1 MERANGEQRI
11 PKIAYDSN
19 ENIARLSNENRHDT
33 LINEKKWEWGF
44 LRNQCRNLELEQF
57 YQSYMQ
63 RLRVSYLS
71 LFIFIELLVVGVHSV
86 ILLATIPNLENV
98 SADIFAYI
106 ISALL
111 VWAILALNFRN
122 ELVKRFSW
130 IMYVTSWLAV
140 ALLAGTDIG
149 VSVYHAVINL
159 DLLRPAF
166 GSYILYAVYIFMPL
180 PDNAHASLLGTSVTL
195 SYLIDYAFVTY
206 RKHANGSGGLDF
218 IKLITETIFLISIN
232 LLGIHFRMMKEIAI
246 RTTFLD
252 RRQYVEENL
261 MLRYARDE
269 EKSLWLSIIP
279 AQIANKIEQDVKAR
293 VEHIRA
299 RKQRLI
305 SQSNNDAKIE
315 SNSNRVH
322 SPTILKY
329 WRQPDTEKL
338 FIEPHDDVTIL
349 YADVVN
355 YTYLT
360 TTLDVKTL
368 VETLHDLFVKFDT
381 ASEEYNV
388 LRIKFLGDC
397 YYCVAGVPL
406 PNEYHA
412 KCCVDLGLRMIK
424 DIRDVRTRRKLNIDM
439 RIGVHSGSIL
449 SGVIGACKWQY
460 DIWSKDVDIANRLEQ
475 TGIAGRVHVS
485 EETLKQLDGEYMYEE
500 GTPQAR
506 TDPVL
511 KKFGIRSFLIKPPKY
526 SSYNELR
533 RPWSAIR
540 RQIEQRLKPELST
553 NFMQNNIEQFNQ
565 IRTQAKLEMSR
576 ELDKMPISRIQ
587 LWKFCFGRSK
597 RLTQDEMEEQN
608 FRRNITSMCLFFK
621 DWRWEMQFLREPDDM
636 LKYSVIMGVIIFLGI
651 MAIQSINKIQST
663 NFWASNAF
671 YIVLIIVCIFLS
683 WFKKLWLMFFAEAD
697 KTDPDN
703 KILLFLYET
712 SKSLQSSIIARLSIY
727 ILIIIICCSATF
739 MQLLDCNNWPVY
751 GSDNDS
757 NGSLSSQAFSKDRIC
772 EEGFNP
778 WGITDSLELTI
789 CVVFLFS
796 RIPFVVKLVIGL
808 LISSIYIVIIFVK
821 YALIYE
827 SSPSSNVQL
836 QAEYS
841 HVLVIVITFF
851 IFHLMDR
858 QTEFISRVDYNWKR
872 QLQKKQEDAEVT
884 NESISVL
891 INNILPSHVAD
902 IYISREMKNE
912 LYYEEYD
919 NVAVM
924 FASIENYD
932 TENVGLRVLNEI
944 ICDFDDVLKH
954 FESEGAFK
962 IEKIKVAGWT
972 YMAACGLDLARSEH
986 VNTQNTF
993 RNSSLLPNGR
1003 RSHYNSSNS
1012 NRSSQEV
1019 NIKVESSAK
1028 SGTNVKRSS
1037 SQYEGHSNISRNAKN
1052 RKISSPQQSNVVFVM
1067 AQFALELMRT
1077 IHSFNMEN
1085 LQCEDGNSDHGMLR
1099 VGISNGEIMAG
1110 VVGSSKPHYD
1120 IWGNAVN
1127 MASRMDSTGLPGHIQ
1142 VTEETAQILRTFNI
1156 QCNFRGLTYVKGRG
1170 EIPTYF
1176 VGIDE
1181 NLNFI
1186 PDSKINTRE
1195 PNA

>member
-1 MERANGEQRI
+1 MNSILG
-11 PKIAYDSN
+11 DST
-19 ENIARLSNENRHDT
+19 ENIARLSNANRHDT

-86 ILLATIPNLENV
+86 ILIATVPDLNNV
-98 SADIFAYI
+98 SPDIFAYI
-106 ISALL
+106 ISALF

-140 ALLAGTDIG
+140 ALLAATDIG
-149 VSVYHAVINL
+149 VSIYHAVINL

-180 PDNAHASLLGTSVTL
+180 PDNTHASLLGTSVTL

-232 LLGIHFRMMKEIAI
+232 LLGVHFRMMKEIAI

-305 SQSNNDAKIE
+305 SQSNNDTRKE
-315 SNSNRVH
+315 SNLNRER
-322 SPTILKY
+322 SPTTLKY

-485 EETLKQLDGEYMYEE
+485 EETLKQLDGEYIYEE

-540 RQIEQRLKPELST
+540 RQIEQRLKPESST

-651 MAIQSINKIQST
+651 MAIQSINKVQST
-663 NFWASNAF
+663 NFWASNAV
-671 YIVLIIVCIFLS
+671 YIALITVCIFLS

-697 KTDPDN
+697 KPGPDN
-703 KILLFLYET
+703 KILLFLYEA
-712 SKSLQSSIIARLSIY
+712 SKSIQSSITARLSIY

-739 MQLLDCNNWPVY
+739 IQLLDCNNWPVY
-751 GSDNDS
+751 GFDNDDNS
-757 NGSLSSQAFSKDRIC
+757 SLYLETFSKDQIC
-772 EEGFNP
+772 KEGFNP

-808 LISSIYIVIIFVK
+808 LVSSIYIVIIFVK

-924 FASIENYD
+924 FASIKNYD

-1003 RSHYNSSNS
+1003 RSHYNNSNS
-1012 NRSSQEV
+1012 NRSSQE
-1019 NIKVESSAK
+1019 IKIKMEHSTISKV
-1028 SGTNVKRSS
+1028 NVKRSS
-1037 SQYEGHSNISRNAKN
+1037 SQYEGHSNINRSNKN

-1142 VTEETAQILRTFNI
+1142 VTEETAEILRTFNI

-1176 VGIDE
+1176 VGVDE
-1181 NLNFI
+1181 YLNFI
-1186 PDSKINTRE
+1186 PDSKINVIE